1 MVQVVLQKFSSIN
14 EVFEDNCLTII
25 NHTKEGLKPKFQLP
39 NLLIGCQTSC
49 FKHTIFKLGNH
60 VDFLVDFIVEPV
72 FQPFLPKKTNL
83 PFSNAR
89 NFNTLSEQL
98 LRIDTRLDSVF
109 DCITD
114 IPNRLDAIDNYNSK
128 HDKQIYQLFKQL
140 PKKSTDL
147 AEENSGFETIFSIS
161 DLANSVPLTLAASVI
176 VGAICGTLY
185 MQCDSYCLAGYG
197 KSKKGVVD
205 KFRLVA
211 STLVKM
217 FNPVG
222 PLYGILFCSG
232 YWLIRKERAPFLP
245 PLNTISK
252 DFVIGGISV
261 EESPETGVKK
271 TFLNHPVFICSNRLL
286 IISFT
291 VGRINFLIKALF
303 SLKLNLQPIK
313 ILLVSHITFN
323 IWRSM
328 CFEGTTN
335 SDNKQKFL
343 PSDLDT
349 KIRKILI
356 DSMLSLCAVH
366 GLAITI
372 NTLVILF
379 NFTTDNIANLGS
391 KVGIPTWFAFNYQK
405 KKNDTLNEKQ
415 DSKKEKEELLAH
427 LKKTN
432 AENRKSK

>member
-1 MVQVVLQKFSSIN
+1 
-14 EVFEDNCLTII
+14 
-25 NHTKEGLKPKFQLP
+25 
-39 NLLIGCQTSC
+39 
-49 FKHTIFKLGNH
+49 
-60 VDFLVDFIVEPV
+60 
-72 FQPFLPKKTNL
+72 
-83 PFSNAR
+83 
-89 NFNTLSEQL
+89 
-98 LRIDTRLDSVF
+98 
-109 DCITD
+109 
-114 IPNRLDAIDNYNSK
+114 
-128 HDKQIYQLFKQL
+128 
-140 PKKSTDL
+140 
-147 AEENSGFETIFSIS
+147 
-161 DLANSVPLTLAASVI
+161 
-176 VGAICGTLY
+176 
-185 MQCDSYCLAGYG
+185 MQCDSYCLPGYG

-232 YWLIRKERAPFLP
+232 YWLIRKERPPFLP

-271 TFLNHPVFICSNRLL
+271 TFLNHPLFICSNRLL
-286 IISFT
+286 IIGFT
-291 VGRINFLIKALF
+291 AGRIKFLIKALF
-303 SLKLNLQPIK
+303 SLKLNSQPIK

-323 IWRSM
+323 IWRVM

-335 SDNKQKFL
+335 SDSKQKLL
-343 PSDLDT
+343 PSNLDT

-366 GLAITI
+366 GAAITI
-372 NTLVILF
+372 NTVGIII
-379 NFTTDNIANLGS
+379 NFTTNTIANRGS

-415 DSKKEKEELLAH
+415 DSKKEKEELLPH
-427 LKKTN
+427 LKKAN
-432 AENRKSK
+432 AESRESK